1 MTPLAVPPM
10 HGLCMVAWWGIH
22 RPLERK
28 AQRAAIA
35 HDAMDLREKLLLGVS
50 FAGLGLILFLP

>member
-1 MTPLAVPPM
+1 MTPLAATPM
-10 HGLCMVAWWGIH
+10 HGLCMVAWWVIH
-22 RPLERK
+22 RPFERK

-50 FAGLGLILFLP
+50 FAGLRLIPFLR